1 MQHAW
6 KVGLLVVVF
15 VGLIISAYSFVGRS
29 LFQKPP
35 MRIKAEFADAGGVTP
50 GARVLMAGVKIGS
63 VESVRLSG
71 PKVAEITLAIDHGIE
86 IPKKSTA
93 VMQSSFIGIGDS
105 PIEIVPGDMSEGT
118 LVEGD
123 LIAGRRM
130 GAFEALAPDLLPS
143 LNTTLDEVNKTLA
156 ATRKLVEDQDIR
168 KQLVAVLDE
177 TASTLKSFSRLA
189 ANATSTLNENRET
202 IRVAMASLA
211 TAMKDVQRASAMAAK
226 LIDDPTYAESA
237 KQILASLADT
247 SKRASEMMDKVYA
260 LVGDTKLKES
270 IDQTLANVNEIT
282 KTGTKVAANSEEIT
296 ANGIEASKNVVE
308 LTKKANELADN
319 AKTVLDK
326 LQKLFERPAGAVN
339 PLSSMATQADL
350 IRDIDSNRWRADLN
364 FRFPISGGAVHA
376 GIYDAFESSKFN
388 LQLGRPLG
396 TKGEY
401 RYGIYAGQP
410 GIGVDYGLAPRIR
423 LRTDLYGLNEP
434 RMDIRTQIDFR
445 NDLLGWFGINRV
457 GDGNS
462 LAAGIGIRR

>member
-1 MQHAW
+1 M
-6 KVGLLVVVF
+6 VVF
-15 VGLIISAYSFVGRS
+15 VGLIIGAYSFIGRS
-29 LFQKPP
+29 LLEKPP
-35 MRIKAEFADAGGVTP
+35 MRIKAEFADAGGITP

-71 PKVAEITLAIDHGIE
+71 PKVAELTLAIDHGIE
-86 IPKKSTA
+86 IPKNSKA

-105 PIEIVPGDMSEGT
+105 PIEIQPGDMSEGT
-118 LVEGD
+118 LAEGD

-130 GAFEALAPDLLPS
+130 GAFEALAPDLLPN

-168 KQLVAVLDE
+168 KQLVSVLDE
-177 TASTLKSFSRLA
+177 TASTLKSFGRLA
-189 ANATSTLNENRET
+189 ANATSTLDENRKT

-211 TAMKDVQRASAMAAK
+211 TAMQDVQRASAMAVK
-226 LIDDPTYAESA
+226 LLDDPKYAESA
-237 KQILASLADT
+237 KQILASLTDT

-260 LVGDTKLKES
+260 LVGDPKLKQTLDE
-270 IDQTLANVNEIT
+270 TLANINEVS
-282 KTGTKVAANSEEIT
+282 KTGTRIAANSEEIT

-308 LTKKANELADN
+308 LTKKANELAEN

-339 PLSSMATQADL
+339 PLSSMSSQADL
-350 IRDIDSNRWRADLN
+350 IRDLDSNRWRADMN
-364 FRFPISGGAVHA
+364 FRFPISGGSVHA

-396 TKGEY
+396 NKGEY

-410 GIGVDYGLAPRIR
+410 GLGVDYALAPKIR

-434 RMDIRTQIDFR
+434 RMDIRTQIELR
-445 NDLLGWFGINRV
+445 NDLLGWLGINRV

-462 LAAGIGIRR
+462 IAVGIGIRK